1 MIARAE
7 FLLHAEI
14 SEQTFQ
20 TWATAG
26 WIGAGPEMSE
36 ADLARAALIRDLT
49 ERLGVNAEGV
59 EVALNLLDQVHGL
72 RRALR
77 QVSAALD
84 RLPEPLR
91 TEVLAALRAA
101 TAEASGSGGV
111 HGGGEG

>member
-7 FLLHAEI
+7 FLLRAEI
-14 SEQTFQ
+14 SEQTLEA
-20 TWATAG
+20 WVAEG
-26 WIGAGPEMSE
+26 WICGGPDLSE
-36 ADLARAALIRDLT
+36 AELARAALIRDLT

-59 EVALNLLDQVHGL
+59 AVALALIDQIHGL

-91 TEVLAALRAA
+91 TEALAALRAA
-101 TAEASGSGGV
+101 AEGRDGSAPG
-111 HGGGEG
+111 